1 MHVSDAAAVSRAIDL
16 KGRLRDRLLSYKGV
30 HGLGVGCKFVGGE
43 RTDELAILIYLY
55 KKRPK
60 SELSPEEIIPA
71 EIEGIK
77 TDVREADLGYFC
89 EDTTRYRP
97 LVGGSQI
104 GWTKVEHPTPNSTT
118 RQTFNGTLGC
128 LARSRSRN
136 KTLALTAAHVVTACE
151 EPNIPISAKR
161 RIGQPNDD
169 DDYSCCSKCWATVFG
184 TVVDASKDP
193 DSALI
198 EIDKCVDSLP
208 KIQDLGAVKGVLTT
222 AEIDAMNNTP
232 VKVRGYK
239 TGEVRNGF
247 VVDVH
252 HDDFLP
258 CSEGGIT
265 ATWTYHQGIVVHPDP
280 PSSQFGQKGDSGSA
294 VLDGNNKLVGLF
306 FANQMINGVSTPV
319 LARIDRILSTYQA
332 AWDLEILTASSMA
345 MTASA
350 DTTPVAEPHALAG
363 MEPEGA
369 AAQNFQPTQED
380 LQTLLQARDEILA
393 TPLGHHL
400 NRTIWRHVPE
410 IRELIHTQK
419 RMAAVWERV
428 SGTSLVC
435 GVIEGLRAPD
445 RPLAEFIQGMPLRE
459 RIAAFNR
466 VLSRYGSA
474 ALGADLKAVY
484 AIAAEMAGRPYSEI
498 VEWARNTTALGPE
511 AV

>member
-1 MHVSDAAAVSRAIDL
+1 MHVSDAEAVARAIEL
-16 KGRLRDRLLSYKGV
+16 KERIRNRLLSYKGV

-43 RTDELAILIYLY
+43 RTNELAILIYLY

-60 SELSPEEIIPA
+60 AELSPEEMIPS

-77 TDVREADLGYFC
+77 TDIREADLGYFC
-89 EDTTRYRP
+89 EDNTRYRP

-104 GWTKVEHPTPNSTT
+104 GWTKVEHPNPNSTT

-128 LARSRSRN
+128 LARSKTRN
-136 KTLALTAAHVVTACE
+136 KTVALTAAHVVTACE
-151 EPNIPISAKR
+151 EPNVTISAKR

-169 DDYSCCSKCWATVFG
+169 DDPSCCSKCWATVFG

-198 EIDKCVDSLP
+198 EIDKCVDTLP
-208 KIQDLGAVKGVLTT
+208 QIQELGTVKGVLST

-239 TGEVRNGF
+239 TGEIRNGF

-258 CSEGGIT
+258 CSEGGFS
-265 ATWTYHQGIVVHPDP
+265 ATWQYHQGIVVHPDP
-280 PSSQFGQKGDSGSA
+280 PGSQFGQKGDSGSA

-319 LARIDRILSTYQA
+319 VARIDRILSTYQA
-332 AWDLEILTASSMA
+332 TWDLEILTASSMA
-345 MTASA
+345 MTSSA
-350 DTTPVAEPHALAG
+350 DTVPVAEPHALTA

-369 AAQNFQPTQED
+369 AVQSFQPTQED
-380 LQTLLQARDEILA
+380 LQLLLRARDEILA
-393 TPLGHHL
+393 TPLGQRL
-400 NRTIWRHVPE
+400 NQTIWRHVPE
-410 IRELIHTQK
+410 IRDLIHTQK

-428 SGTSLVC
+428 SAASLLR
-435 GVIEGLRAPD
+435 GVVEGLRAPD
-445 RPLAEFIQGMPLRE
+445 KPLAGFIQGMPLSE
-459 RIAAFNR
+459 RVAAFNR
-466 VLSRYGSA
+466 VLSRYGSG
-474 ALGADLKAVY
+474 ALVADLKSVY
-484 AIAAEMAGRPYSEI
+484 ALAAEMVSQSYSEI
-498 VEWARNTTALGPE
+498 VEWAKTAAAPE
-511 AV
+511 TVS